1 MPKLYRG
8 QGPVR
13 FRGDPLSLRPEI
25 AQEVAIAIAAHCKAE
40 AMLATALAK
49 KLKVDE
55 AVFFE
60 LYLGYPNHQRKLM
73 FTKVLKER
81 LAPPAF
87 GYLSEL
93 WARLF
98 NHSQWRNDFA
108 HGLWAITDDLPD
120 AILLIQ
126 PETSLLHFDRLIK
139 CPPGQFTDLDIGA
152 VIYTKPEI
160 IKNRKEVSGLGEDLL
175 RFGRAA

>member
-60 LYLGYPNHQRKLM
+60 LYLGYPNHQREADVHQGPQGASRP
-73 FTKVLKER
+73 TCV
-81 LAPPAF
+81 
-87 GYLSEL
+87 
-93 WARLF
+93 W
-98 NHSQWRNDFA
+98 
-108 HGLWAITDDLPD
+108 LP
-120 AILLIQ
+120 Q
-126 PETSLLHFDRLIK
+126 
-139 CPPGQFTDLDIGA
+139 
-152 VIYTKPEI
+152 
-160 IKNRKEVSGLGEDLL
+160 
-175 RFGRAA
+175 